1 MPMKIR
7 LFAFLL
13 LVVSCSSDD
22 DNGYQSRLRE
32 LLMEDMS
39 FTCEGG
45 TQEQEYRHE
54 DLSIYKVSNKE
65 SWCLPSLDINHS
77 KLVVTVKANTT
88 YDARTDTVTLTDT
101 IAKIS
106 RYITVK
112 QARNTGL
119 FLDKTYFEA
128 SMYGDTVS
136 TKLKSNVSFEV
147 QIPDTCDWVT
157 MGRTNKTRGLDSTT
171 LTFYVKENKT
181 YKDREATV
189 TVVNTDEKLTDK
201 LKIYQPFNTVFKAD
215 STNFE
220 VDMYGD
226 TITVNLE
233 TNISYDVTIP
243 ETCSWITRKNSSARA
258 GARALTRGVDTKTLT
273 FYIKENKT
281 YHGRDGVVTLSNS
294 DAGASIEIKI
304 HQPFNTVF
312 SPEKKY
318 YEASQYGDTVS
329 IKMSSNV
336 RYDVTIPEGCDW
348 ITRAAT
354 RKTRGVESSSIF
366 LKVAENKTYKEREAV
381 LKVSNEDAG
390 VSASITIYQPFNTV
404 FSTDSTSFEV
414 PMDGATFTVRLRHNV
429 GYDVSI
435 PGDCAWISKVTGSR
449 KGGAGARGSRS
460 TRSTRSTSGIDTTA
474 IVFRATENTSEQ
486 ERGATI
492 TFSHKD
498 AGAEARIYV
507 HQPFTTT
514 FNVDSTSFEVGT
526 GGGTKT
532 VNVESNISYTVSI
545 PSDCKWISLAGR
557 QGVRETG
564 RQGTRGVNTRAK
576 TRGTK
581 TEAILF
587 KVSENTTG
595 KERSATVTIGNSRVG
610 VSKAISFKQKFEAT
624 FEVDTTT
631 VEADEQSGTFGINV
645 VANVGVSVQPLAS
658 WLTKGDKTDTGDGYW
673 TQKIKVSKFTGKAP
687 KREGKVKFLYAAG
700 NQTKTVTVTQ
710 KRTLYVSLSDTT
722 LTESGQKLN
731 LSGLLT
737 NTDSRP
743 LTWKSSNKSVATV
756 NGSGTVTAVANGT
769 AVITVKSSD
778 DGGKYSDAVNI
789 TVEIPEPPS
798 EGTGGS
804 SGGSGGESSGGSS
817 GDSSGGSG
825 GSSSGGSGGSSSGG
839 SSGDSSGG
847 SGGSSSGGSSGD
859 SSGGSSGDSSGGSSG
874 DSSGGSSSDSSGGSG
889 GDSSGGTSGDS
900 SGGSTDNP
908 SGGSGDSSSGGNTEN
923 ASGGSTENPSDGSAE
938 NASRARKRVRVRR

>member
-1 MPMKIR
+1 MKIR

-45 TQEQEYRHE
+45 TREQEYRHE

-119 FLDKTYFEA
+119 FLDKTYIEA

-336 RYDVTIPEGCDW
+336 GYDVTIPEGCDW

-390 VSASITIYQPFNTV
+390 VSA
-404 FSTDSTSFEV
+404 
-414 PMDGATFTVRLRHNV
+414 TFTVRLRHNV

-435 PGDCAWISKVTGSR
+435 PGDCACISKVTGSR

-486 ERGATI
+486 EREATI

-514 FNVDSTSFEVGT
+514 FHVDSTSFEVGT

-545 PSDCKWISLAGR
+545 PSDCKWISLA
-557 QGVRETG
+557 
-564 RQGTRGVNTRAK
+564 GTRGVNTRAK

-645 VANVGVSVQPLAS
+645 VANVSVNVQPQVS

-737 NTDSRP
+737 NTESRP

-804 SGGSGGESSGGSS
+804 SGGSGGESSGGSG

>member
-1 MPMKIR
+1 MKIR

-45 TQEQEYRHE
+45 TREQEYRHE

-119 FLDKTYFEA
+119 FLDKTYIEA

-258 GARALTRGVDTKTLT
+258 VARALTRGVDTKTLT

-336 RYDVTIPEGCDW
+336 GYDVTIPEGCDW

-514 FNVDSTSFEVGT
+514 FHVDSTSFEVGT

-645 VANVGVSVQPLAS
+645 VANVGVSVQPLVS

-737 NTDSRP
+737 NTESRP

-804 SGGSGGESSGGSS
+804 SGGSGGESSGGSG

-825 GSSSGGSGGSSSGG
+825 GS
-839 SSGDSSGG
+839 SSGG

>member
-7 LFAFLL
+7 LFAFLLLL

-65 SWCLPSLDINHS
+65 PWCLPSLDINHS
-77 KLVVTVKANTT
+77 RLVVTVRANTT

-119 FLDKTYFEA
+119 FLDKTYIEA

-220 VDMYGD
+220 ADMYGD

-243 ETCSWITRKNSSARA
+243 ETCSWITRKNSRARA

-366 LKVAENKTYKEREAV
+366 LKVAENKTYQEREAV
-381 LKVSNEDAG
+381 LEVSNEDAG
-390 VSASITIYQPFNTV
+390 VSESITIYQPFNTV

-435 PGDCAWISKVTGSR
+435 PGDCDWISKVTGSR

-486 ERGATI
+486 EREATI
-492 TFSHKD
+492 TFSNQD

-545 PSDCKWISLAGR
+545 PSDCKWISLKSEELR
-557 QGVRETG
+557 VKSEELKSEELRVKSEELKSEEL
-564 RQGTRGVNTRAK
+564 RAK

-610 VSKAISFKQKFEAT
+610 VSKAITFKQKFEAT

-658 WLTKGDKTDTGDGYW
+658 WLTKGDRTDTGDGYW

-700 NQTKTVTVTQ
+700 NRTKTVTVTQ

-722 LTESGQKLN
+722 LTESGQKLH
-731 LSGLLT
+731 LSRVLT
-737 NTDSRP
+737 NTESRP
-743 LTWKSSNKSVATV
+743 LTWKSSNKGVATV

-804 SGGSGGESSGGSS
+804 SGGSG
-817 GDSSGGSG
+817 
-825 GSSSGGSGGSSSGG
+825 
-839 SSGDSSGG
+839 
-847 SGGSSSGGSSGD
+847 
-859 SSGGSSGDSSGGSSG
+859 GDSSGGSSG

-923 ASGGSTENPSDGSAE
+923 ASGGSTENPTDGSAE